1 MTFAASFRHTNA
13 LVAPVWLHKY
23 VTLAQVSAG
32 FFISIDTTHTQATC
46 ACACDT
52 SLTPATPL
60 NRL

>member
-1 MTFAASFRHTNA
+1 VIFAASSRHTNT
-13 LVAPVWLHKY
+13 LVAPVCLHKY
-23 VTLAQVSAG
+23 ATLAQVSAG

-46 ACACDT
+46 ACDT